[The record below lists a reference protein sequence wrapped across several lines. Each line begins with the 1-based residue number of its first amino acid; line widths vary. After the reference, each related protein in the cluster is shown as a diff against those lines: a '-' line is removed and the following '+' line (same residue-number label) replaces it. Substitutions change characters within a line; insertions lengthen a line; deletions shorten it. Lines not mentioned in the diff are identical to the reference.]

1 LKRLELICSTF
12 VRAAQEEANTQPLTI
27 QKVIIRCCPE
37 NASPESCE
45 AVILVCLNYH
55 ENVNSYAYSKL
66 KGRVN
71 GNEYDCV
78 DL

>member
-1 LKRLELICSTF
+1 LKSLELSCSTS
-12 VRAAQEEANTQPLTI
+12 VRAAQEEANTLPLTI
-27 QKVIIRCCPE
+27 QKGYHPLSSA
-37 NASPESCE
+37 NASSKNGE
-45 AVILVCLNYH
+45 AMILVCLNYH

-78 DL
+78 DC

>member
-1 LKRLELICSTF
+1 MPLK
-12 VRAAQEEANTQPLTI
+12 I
-27 QKVIIRCCPE
+27 QKVIIRCCQE
-37 NASPESCE
+37 NAPPESCE

-66 KGRVN
+66 RGRVN

>member
-1 LKRLELICSTF
+1 MFDFSTRRPRGGEYGTLDDSKRISTAV
-12 VRAAQEEANTQPLTI
+12 VRQTRRQI
-27 QKVIIRCCPE
+27 
-37 NASPESCE
+37 CE
-45 AVILVCLNYH
+45 AVILACLNYH

-78 DL
+78 DC